1 MKARPTARTSPS
13 SRPSSRPQ
21 SSSSLPSGST
31 SEAQRPAKRRR
42 PIRSEEELKSV
53 ALSYLDRFPCTTEK
67 LRIHLGKKLKD
78 AIAAE
83 EARPA
88 DAWRWLDQV
97 IETLT
102 RVRLLDDVAW
112 SESRASTLHRRGR
125 ATSLIRRDLAKSGA
139 PEAAIDAAETS
150 LGDDRRAVDLAS
162 AVRLAKKKSLG
173 PFAKAPTTPARP
185 RPGKPPLSDR
195 DQAMK
200 LRQRHL
206 ATLARAGFS
215 FEIAKTIL
223 DARDPEHLAELL
235 ERDR

>member
-1 MKARPTARTSPS
+1 MK
-13 SRPSSRPQ
+13 SRPAPRPAP
-21 SSSSLPSGST
+21 SSLPSSRQAAAA
-31 SEAQRPAKRRR
+31 SQPERPAKRRR
-42 PIRSEEELKSV
+42 PIRCEEDLKSV
-53 ALSYLDRFPCTTEK
+53 ALYYLERFPCTTEK

-78 AIAAE
+78 AIAAD
-83 EARPA
+83 EARPT

-125 ATSLIRRDLAKSGA
+125 ATSVIRRDLAQKGA
-139 PEAAIDAAETS
+139 PEAAIDAAESS
-150 LGDDRRAVDLAS
+150 LGDDRKAIDLAS

-173 PFAKAPTTPARP
+173 PFAKADLAPARPRTP
-185 RPGKPPLSDR
+185 RPGKPPVSDR
-195 DQAMK
+195 EAAMK
-200 LRQRHL
+200 VRQRHL

-223 DARDPEHLAELL
+223 DARHPDDLAELL
-235 ERDR
+235 DRDR